1 MPRDRT
7 THTKMTAP
15 MNATTMLPTKPAWPW
30 MPKRR
35 ITIPPMK
42 APEEAQDDVPKG
54 AVAGSLHHLAGEP
67 AGDQPDDDPRDD
79 PTRLKHHDTCPFS
92 GQKW

>member
-1 MPRDRT
+1 
-7 THTKMTAP
+7 
-15 MNATTMLPTKPAWPW
+15 
-30 MPKRR
+30 
-35 ITIPPMK
+35 MK